1 MVEAPKPPPPAP
13 VDDTLLPFSNTK
25 YLRVNGRRTS
35 DSDVVL
41 TFGNGHITISSQS
54 GGGAIMT
61 IPYGQLRKATY
72 VSARDPKWDA
82 SLPGPP
88 ADVDVGSV
96 IRLSRHWVVLQLAET
111 YAILR
116 LEERSVARFLDVLQT
131 RTGVK
136 VDRPAGGK

>member
-1 MVEAPKPPPPAP
+1 M
-13 VDDTLLPFSNTK
+13 
-25 YLRVNGRRTS
+25 
-35 DSDVVL
+35 
-41 TFGNGHITISSQS
+41 
-54 GGGAIMT
+54 
-61 IPYGQLRKATY
+61 
-72 VSARDPKWDA
+72 SARDQTWDA